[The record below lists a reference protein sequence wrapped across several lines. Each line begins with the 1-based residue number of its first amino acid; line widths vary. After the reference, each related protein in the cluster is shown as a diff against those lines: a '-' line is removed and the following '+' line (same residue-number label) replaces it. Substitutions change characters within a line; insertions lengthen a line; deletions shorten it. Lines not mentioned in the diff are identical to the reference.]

1 MNRLFR
7 WNQTGLFLLA
17 LAAGILP
24 FAVPE
29 VCAAALRE
37 GLTLC
42 SGPLLLSLFP
52 FLVVSRLL
60 VQCPESDLLAL
71 PFRLA
76 AWGIGI
82 RTPCAARVLC
92 IGFLGGF
99 APAVICH
106 RSVIFHRIFFIA
118 NLSSSRLDS
127 YYFVEI
133 TAFRM
138 QRRYFVLLQYSS
150 ELDNTADRYMNL
162 AVML

>member
-7 WNQTGLFLLA
+7 WDQMGLFLLA

-76 AWGIGI
+76 
-82 RTPCAARVLC
+82 
-92 IGFLGGF
+92 
-99 APAVICH
+99 
-106 RSVIFHRIFFIA
+106 RSEEH
-118 NLSSSRLDS
+118 
-127 YYFVEI
+127 
-133 TAFRM
+133 T
-138 QRRYFVLLQYSS
+138 S
-150 ELDNTADRYMNL
+150 ELQSH
-162 AVML
+162 

>member
-1 MNRLFR
+1 MNQLFR
-7 WNQTGLFLLA
+7 WDQMGLFLLA

-60 VQCPESDLLAL
+60 IQCPESDLLAL

-76 AWGIGI
+76 AWGIGCGAGI
-82 RTPCAARVLC
+82 VTGSDAGVSTAVT
-92 IGFLGGF
+92 GVTGVSGLGAG
-99 APAVICH
+99 PAV
-106 RSVIFHRIFFIA
+106 
-118 NLSSSRLDS
+118 
-127 YYFVEI
+127 
-133 TAFRM
+133 
-138 QRRYFVLLQYSS
+138 
-150 ELDNTADRYMNL
+150 
-162 AVML
+162 

>member
-7 WNQTGLFLLA
+7 WDQMGLFLLA

-60 VQCPESDLLAL
+60 IQCPESDLLAL

-82 RTPCAARVLC
+82 RWVALHQRLVLRRRQSGPVSLRLRKRMPCCLPV
-92 IGFLGGF
+92 
-99 APAVICH
+99 
-106 RSVIFHRIFFIA
+106 SVPVHPLWF
-118 NLSSSRLDS
+118 
-127 YYFVEI
+127 
-133 TAFRM
+133 
-138 QRRYFVLLQYSS
+138 
-150 ELDNTADRYMNL
+150 
-162 AVML
+162 

>member
-1 MNRLFR
+1 MNQFFR
-7 WNQTGLFLLA
+7 WDQMGLFLLT

-60 VQCPESDLLAL
+60 IQCPESDLLAL

-99 APAVICH
+99 APAASAAAQAVRTGQLTAEEADARKLSDCRPAEPVCRSAFGQTGIC
-106 RSVIFHRIFFIA
+106 SASIPC
-118 NLSSSRLDS
+118 
-127 YYFVEI
+127 
-133 TAFRM
+133 TA
-138 QRRYFVLLQYSS
+138 
-150 ELDNTADRYMNL
+150 A
-162 AVML
+162 AG

>member
-1 MNRLFR
+1 MNQLFR
-7 WNQTGLFLLA
+7 WDQTGLFLLA

-60 VQCPESDLLAL
+60 IQCPESDLLAL

-82 RTPCAARVLC
+82 RSALHRVPGWLC
-92 IGFLGGF
+92 TSSQCGG
-99 APAVICH
+99 AGSQD
-106 RSVIFHRIFFIA
+106 RSAHG
-118 NLSSSRLDS
+118 
-127 YYFVEI
+127 
-133 TAFRM
+133 
-138 QRRYFVLLQYSS
+138 
-150 ELDNTADRYMNL
+150 
-162 AVML
+162 

>member
-1 MNRLFR
+1 MNRLFG
-7 WNQTGLFLLA
+7 WKQTGVFLLA

-60 VQCPESDLLAL
+60 IQCPESDLLAL

-92 IGFLGGF
+92 IGGQCCG
-99 APAVICH
+99 AGSQD
-106 RSVIFHRIFFIA
+106 RSA
-118 NLSSSRLDS
+118 
-127 YYFVEI
+127 YG
-133 TAFRM
+133 
-138 QRRYFVLLQYSS
+138 
-150 ELDNTADRYMNL
+150 
-162 AVML
+162 

>member
-1 MNRLFR
+1 MNQLF
-7 WNQTGLFLLA
+7 QMGSDGFVLLA

-60 VQCPESDLLAL
+60 VQCPESDLLAM

-82 RTPCAARVLC
+82 PHTLCGKKTGALHRVPGWLC
-92 IGFLGGF
+92 TGGQCCG
-99 APAVICH
+99 AGSQD
-106 RSVIFHRIFFIA
+106 RSA
-118 NLSSSRLDS
+118 
-127 YYFVEI
+127 YG
-133 TAFRM
+133 
-138 QRRYFVLLQYSS
+138 
-150 ELDNTADRYMNL
+150 
-162 AVML
+162 